1 MYKAS
6 LVDGNILIVASDN
19 VLFLFFYRALYFTSY
34 AYAKQKYNSLLPH
47 ESPVVHLCSA
57 VSAGV
62 CCVCTTLIALFFPK
76 ALQLL
81 SYACTCSVSHW
92 HDAENALSLL
102 CV

>member
-1 MYKAS
+1 MVALSCSCCCDRFPFCVYKAS

-57 VSAGV
+57 VSAGM
-62 CCVCTTLIALFFPK
+62 CCVCAALIPFFPK
-76 ALQLL
+76 SFAI
-81 SYACTCSVSHW
+81 T
-92 HDAENALSLL
+92 
-102 CV
+102 